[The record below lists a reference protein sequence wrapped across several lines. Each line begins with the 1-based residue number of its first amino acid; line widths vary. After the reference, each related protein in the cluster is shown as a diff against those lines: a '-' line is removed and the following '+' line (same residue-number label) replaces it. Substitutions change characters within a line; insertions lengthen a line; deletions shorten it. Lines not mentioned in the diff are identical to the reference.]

1 MSGKTFKDY
10 YQDPEFRKRH
20 KAYIL
25 TKVECP
31 CGATTARCNMT
42 RHKKSSKHQLW
53 ESKQVSVTKLT
64 KLENKIKELEKLLK
78 EKNNQINASESKKTK
93 TNTKTSGSKTSKS
106 SKDH

>member
-78 EKNNQINASESKKTK
+78 EKNGKTGS
-93 TNTKTSGSKTSKS
+93 SGSKTNKSSNKSKTSNSKS
-106 SKDH
+106 GH